1 MTRGAIEEPLRAD
14 ELLAFL
20 PRVLSTTAPR
30 LLALASTIPED
41 VLRLRLRPLV
51 AEWSPYEVLHHL
63 LDTERLV
70 FPPRIRAFLAGS
82 SVIENV
88 DQNAAQW
95 DMESPASAIAEDIA
109 VLRAGTL
116 ELIATLAAE
125 DLERE
130 ADHSEYGRI
139 TLGQM
144 LHYLPAHDLTHLVQ
158 IERALIQPFLSGV
171 GPWAGNIED
180 MAMR

>member
-1 MTRGAIEEPLRAD
+1 MTTGAIGEPLPAD

-41 VLRLRLRPLV
+41 VLRRRPLV
-51 AEWSPYEVLHHL
+51 DEWSPYEVLQHL

-82 SVIENV
+82 PVIGNV

-95 DMESPASAIAEDIA
+95 ETERTSSAIAEDIA
-109 VLRAGTL
+109 ALRAGTL
-116 ELIATLAAE
+116 ELIETLVTD

-130 ADHSEYGRI
+130 AVHSQYGRI

-144 LHYLPAHDLTHLVQ
+144 LHYVPAHDLTHLVQ
-158 IERALIQPFLSGV
+158 IERALIQPFLPGV

-180 MAMR
+180 MMMR